1 MYTRQ
6 QRMVLCLVY
15 GKRWNSKCS
24 KGELQS
30 MTIMSHKDCEEWA
43 AMIAQ
48 MQDDP
53 SYHPTYNKK
62 GIKVSKDKGPND
74 LEAIIERLEFRNEK
88 LHQHNE
94 KIEQELI
101 QLRLDNKR
109 LAKQCEEQMQQFRN
123 KGDM

>member
-1 MYTRQ
+1 
-6 QRMVLCLVY
+6 
-15 GKRWNSKCS
+15 
-24 KGELQS
+24 
-30 MTIMSHKDCEEWA
+30 MSHKDCEEWA

-74 LEAIIERLEFRNEK
+74 LEEQIRVLEFRNAK
-88 LHQHNE
+88 LHNHNE
-94 KIEQELI
+94 KIEREILEL
-101 QLRLDNKR
+101 RNKIKK
-109 LAKQCEEQMQQFRN
+109 LEALQTDQFRN

>member
-1 MYTRQ
+1 
-6 QRMVLCLVY
+6 
-15 GKRWNSKCS
+15 
-24 KGELQS
+24 
-30 MTIMSHKDCEEWA
+30 MTIMTQKDCEEWA

-74 LEAIIERLEFRNEK
+74 LEEQIRVLEFRNAK
-88 LHQHNE
+88 LHNHNE
-94 KIEQELI
+94 KIEREILEL
-101 QLRLDNKR
+101 RNKIKK
-109 LAKQCEEQMQQFRN
+109 LEALQTDQFRN

>member
-1 MYTRQ
+1 
-6 QRMVLCLVY
+6 
-15 GKRWNSKCS
+15 
-24 KGELQS
+24 
-30 MTIMSHKDCEEWA
+30 MTIMTQKDCEEWA

-74 LEAIIERLEFRNEK
+74 LEEQIRVLEFRNAK
-88 LHQHNE
+88 LHNHNE
-94 KIEQELI
+94 KIEREILELRDKI
-101 QLRLDNKR
+101 KKLEALQTD
-109 LAKQCEEQMQQFRN
+109 QFRN